1 MTAQIELAKAFH
13 RLHVKGDPV
22 VLFNVWDAGSAR
34 AVANAGAT
42 AIATGSW
49 SVAAAHGREDGQA
62 LSLALALENL
72 ARIVA
77 SVSLPVT
84 IDIEAG
90 YGQTSLV
97 KLSCVRLRVAPS
109 ALIWKI
115 RSSVGRAS
123 TRSAI
128 SRVA

>member
-1 MTAQIELAKAFH
+1 MSTQIERATAFH

-49 SVAAAHGREDGQA
+49 SVAAAHGCEDGQA

-72 ARIVA
+72 SRIVA
-77 SVSLPVT
+77 SVSLPVSV
-84 IDIEAG
+84 DLEAG
-90 YGQTSLV
+90 YGDAPDIVGET
-97 KLSCVRLRVAPS
+97 VA
-109 ALIWKI
+109 
-115 RSSVGRAS
+115 RAIACARAAAAFVS
-123 TRSAI
+123 PI
-128 SRVA
+128 